1 MATIN
6 NGTELVCTI
15 VGFEENPTKK
25 VVETVLKFKF
35 PEIVVSVTHVGSFVY
50 RVSHH
55 NFAEAE
61 HLFKETMTSVC
72 NPPPCS

>member
-15 VGFEENPTKK
+15 VGFEGNPTKTL
-25 VVETVLKFKF
+25 VETVLEFNF
-35 PEIVVSVTHVGSFVY
+35 PEIVVSVTHVGGFVY

-61 HLFKETMTSVC
+61 RLFKETMTSVC
-72 NPPPCS
+72 NLPPCS